1 MTFRPR
7 TNTKA
12 AAAAAASFLVVS
24 LWLLG
29 CCSCSSFVIVV
40 RDCYDCRVGF
50 WLLTADGK
58 LLIDLL
64 SLLSFF
70 LFLSFSFLS
79 VFLGVCQYIFL
90 YSETIGATLGKR
102 AGERKKGGPNYPGIL
117 RRPTPKGPFLLP
129 RQFGQRSNSFK
140 CIYVSRS
147 RGSTPHANQKSNAPK
162 GLKKTTRLIPSA
174 RPVNGTAQ
182 LSALH
187 QYEHPE

>member
-12 AAAAAASFLVVS
+12 AAAAAVASFLVVS

-40 RDCYDCRVGF
+40 RDCQDCRVGF

-64 SLLSFF
+64 SLLSFSFYLF
-70 LFLSFSFLS
+70 LFSLSFWACVSIYFYTRKL
-79 VFLGVCQYIFL
+79 LGPHWG
-90 YSETIGATLGKR
+90 SARGK
-102 AGERKKGGPNYPGIL
+102 KKGGPNYPGIL

-147 RGSTPHANQKSNAPK
+147 RGSTPC
-162 GLKKTTRLIPSA
+162 
-174 RPVNGTAQ
+174 
-182 LSALH
+182 
-187 QYEHPE
+187 

>member
-102 AGERKKGGPNYPGIL
+102 AGERKK
-117 RRPTPKGPFLLP
+117 RRTKLS
-129 RQFGQRSNSFK
+129 RNS
-140 CIYVSRS
+140 
-147 RGSTPHANQKSNAPK
+147 
-162 GLKKTTRLIPSA
+162 PSPYA
-174 RPVNGTAQ
+174 KRTFSSCTSVWT
-182 LSALH
+182 
-187 QYEHPE
+187 EIK

>member
-12 AAAAAASFLVVS
+12 AAAAAVASFLVVS

-40 RDCYDCRVGF
+40 RDCQDCRVGF

-102 AGERKKGGPNYPGIL
+102 AGKEKRRTKLSRNSPSPYAKRTFSSSTSVWTEIKQFQVHLRKQESGQH
-117 RRPTPKGPFLLP
+117 TP
-129 RQFGQRSNSFK
+129 
-140 CIYVSRS
+140 C
-147 RGSTPHANQKSNAPK
+147 
-162 GLKKTTRLIPSA
+162 
-174 RPVNGTAQ
+174 
-182 LSALH
+182 
-187 QYEHPE
+187 